1 MSHEKAVSS
10 LDRRTFMAT
19 GIAASAA
26 VLASGAIGS
35 GFVLADG
42 HPFEVPKLAYGFDAL
57 EPYIDAK
64 TMEIHHD
71 KHHGAYVTNLNK
83 AIAGN
88 ADLTK
93 LTIEELLADKGAK
106 VPETIRQTVIN
117 NGGGHY
123 NHTLFWESLAPKA
136 GGEPKGPLADAIK
149 STFTDFATFTT
160 RMNEAGMKRF
170 GSGWAWLAKA
180 ADGKL
185 EVYSTA
191 NQDSPIMEGKKA
203 LLGIDVWEHA
213 YYLKYQNLRADYL
226 KAIWNVINWAEV
238 EKRFS

>member
-1 MSHEKAVSS
+1 MSDSNNISAF
-10 LDRRTFMAT
+10 DRRTFIAT
-19 GIAASAA
+19 GLAASAA
-26 VLASGAIGS
+26 VLATGS
-35 GFVLADG
+35 GIALADG
-42 HPFEVPKLAYGFDAL
+42 GAFEVPKLAYSFDAL
-57 EPYIDAK
+57 EPFIDAK

-83 AIAGN
+83 ALAGSEL
-88 ADLTK
+88 AK
-93 LTIEELLADKGAK
+93 MKIEDILADKAAK
-106 VPETIRQTVIN
+106 VPEASRQAVIN
-117 NGGGHY
+117 NGGGHL

-149 STFTDFATFTT
+149 STFTDFASFTGK
-160 RMNEAGMKRF
+160 MNEAGMKRF
-170 GSGWAWLAKA
+170 GSGWAWLAKT

-185 EVYSTA
+185 EVFSTA
-191 NQDSPIMEGKKA
+191 NQDSPIMEGKKP

-238 EKRFS
+238 EKRFA